1 MSNTPSLEITSPK
14 PTNVRPMDLEEV
26 RQLTAIINAH
36 SAAST
41 PRATQKPTGNV
52 KDDPERRL
60 AVFAAM
66 QGFSQLDDDANV
78 SSGASSEEGESSLV
92 QLTIFG

>member
-1 MSNTPSLEITSPK
+1 MSVDET
-14 PTNVRPMDLEEV
+14 M
-26 RQLTAIINAH
+26 QLTAIINAH

-41 PRATQKPTGNV
+41 PRANQKAIGDV

-66 QGFSQLDDDANV
+66 KGFNKLDNDGSSLSGLSSEGGEYSFSQLTIL
-78 SSGASSEEGESSLV
+78 GLPSLV
-92 QLTIFG
+92 LIRI